1 MFWSGYPFQDR
12 KKSNCVKEV
21 EKIKQRRNE
30 RRAQQMALREQ
41 QEQEFDM
48 SQPSWEFEAMIRW
61 TLHWV
66 HFMFT
71 SGVHTCDAIQ
81 YSSAR

>member
-1 MFWSGYPFQDR
+1 M
-12 KKSNCVKEV
+12 KEV

-48 SQPSWEFEAMIRW
+48 SQPSWEFEAMIR
-61 TLHWV
+61 
-66 HFMFT
+66 
-71 SGVHTCDAIQ
+71 
-81 YSSAR
+81 